1 MTENNQSQINKLFQ
15 GLLHLEEAAVP
26 MEDFVNTL
34 KNFALM
40 DRFVVGEAQAAF
52 ESGMRAPAGL
62 HGVDHT
68 LRVVFWVQYLVA
80 ISNRL
85 GYVIGED
92 DAFAAELAALIHD
105 LTRVDDLPGGVHG
118 KTASKRYESYLSKYL
133 AGNHLERCL
142 AAVACH
148 GYADDPKEYDPIWM
162 LLKDADALDRAR
174 FAAPGKYDGCDPNR
188 LRLPVLKENT
198 PILDVCLVI
207 SDLLPKLIF
216 VPRPDFPVFQLC
228 AERCINR
235 INEETETNDDV
246 NRQIARLCIE
256 RYHASDR

>member
-1 MTENNQSQINKLFQ
+1 
-15 GLLHLEEAAVP
+15 

-34 KNFALM
+34 KNFARM
-40 DRFVVGEAQAAF
+40 DRFVVGETRVAF
-52 ESGMRAPAGL
+52 DSGMRAAAGL

-92 DAFAAELAALIHD
+92 DAFAADLAALIHD
-105 LTRVDDLPGGVHG
+105 LSRVDDLPGGAHG
-118 KTASKRYESYLSKYL
+118 RTAAKKFETFLSRYL
-133 AGNHLERCL
+133 ACNHLERCL

-174 FAAPGKYDGCDPNR
+174 FAAPGRYDGCDPKR

-198 PILDVCLVI
+198 PILSACLGV
-207 SDLLPKLIF
+207 SELLPKLIY
-216 VPRPDFPVFQLC
+216 VPGPDFPVFQLS
-228 AERCINR
+228 AERFMNLVTV
-235 INEETETNDDV
+235 ETDTADDV
-246 NRQIARLCIE
+246 NRQIARLFIE